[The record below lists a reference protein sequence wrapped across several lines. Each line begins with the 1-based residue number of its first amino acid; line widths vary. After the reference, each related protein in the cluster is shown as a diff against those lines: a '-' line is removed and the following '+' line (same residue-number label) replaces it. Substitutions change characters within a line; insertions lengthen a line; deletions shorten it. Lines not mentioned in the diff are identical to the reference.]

1 MATAP
6 IEERLADFLLLMR
19 DPRMKDYRRRCL
31 EHWREH
37 YGPVIAA
44 RVEALVRERW
54 STKPKGSRSG
64 SNS

>member
-1 MATAP
+1 MSLKP
-6 IEERLADFLLLMR
+6 IEEHLADFLLLMR

-44 RVEALVRERW
+44 NVEAMVMERW
-54 STKPKGSRSG
+54 NAKSKPQARS
-64 SNS
+64 S